1 LDVFMGQW
9 KLLRTRMTV
18 EEFDAAWV
26 VLDAQLNQVMR
37 NYFHKEWLPYREN
50 FVHAWTKH
58 FRHYGHWVDSRIE
71 SMHSHMKRHLGRGTH
86 NDFHGLLLG
95 LANYTAQQLDQL
107 RNAESSDAVR
117 VPVRFNVP
125 VFQFLVRRI
134 SARALGVVHDLVLQ
148 ARASLQNNEPLAPC
162 KGDFECMMGMPC
174 VHKCHVALT
183 GGPPLVPEDFCIQWR
198 LTIRNNGEPLN
209 RVAMQ
214 VMPPVKRKKRK
225 VNGKRTASQARTKA
239 STGRI
244 LSGFERLQGVLPPA
258 AVEAPA
264 PTTPPV

>member
-1 LDVFMGQW
+1 VEQLDVFMGQW

-58 FRHYGHWVDSRIE
+58 
-71 SMHSHMKRHLGRGTH
+71 
-86 NDFHGLLLG
+86 
-95 LANYTAQQLDQL
+95 
-107 RNAESSDAVR
+107 
-117 VPVRFNVP
+117 
-125 VFQFLVRRI
+125 
-134 SARALGVVHDLVLQ
+134 
-148 ARASLQNNEPLAPC
+148 
-162 KGDFECMMGMPC
+162 